1 MHENEP
7 TPAPPEEAPQA
18 EEAPRGPVAA
28 EQQDEIDK
36 LCAGVAADLRSC
48 LEQFAAASRAREAR
62 AVAEARADG
71 LELLAQA
78 IGRIR
83 AEQSVPAAAAAL
95 IDACALFCGRA
106 VLLIHQDGKMSGFH
120 AAGGGARPSGDA
132 LRRLTF
138 DAASAAA
145 VERAIVEREIV
156 AATGAA
162 ADLSAEAA
170 AALGYGES
178 DRVLVYPLRLR
189 GKALAV
195 VLIDESEGAPIESA
209 AVEALI
215 AAGEA
220 WLEAVG
226 ARRKIAAAA

>member
-1 MHENEP
+1 M
-7 TPAPPEEAPQA
+7 
-18 EEAPRGPVAA
+18 
-28 EQQDEIDK
+28 
-36 LCAGVAADLRSC
+36 
-48 LEQFAAASRAREAR
+48 
-62 AVAEARADG
+62 
-71 LELLAQA
+71 
-78 IGRIR
+78 
-83 AEQSVPAAAAAL
+83 
-95 IDACALFCGRA
+95 
-106 VLLIHQDGKMSGFH
+106 
-120 AAGGGARPSGDA
+120 
-132 LRRLTF
+132 
-138 DAASAAA
+138 
-145 VERAIVEREIV
+145 

-220 WLEAVG
+220 WIEAVG